1 MKNEKINW
9 IITINNSEADEIEL
23 IRCTGTMSAVRKYL
37 WKRIK
42 DERDTIETESNKEIL
57 WEDGTESAKDIE
69 VQKGNVLYALALYS
83 GFMGIDYV
91 ATPENNIDQIAL

>member
-1 MKNEKINW
+1 MKGEKINW

-42 DERDTIETESNKEIL
+42 NERSTIE
-57 WEDGTESAKDIE
+57 TESAKDIA
-69 VQKGNVLYALALYS
+69 VQEGNVLYALALYS